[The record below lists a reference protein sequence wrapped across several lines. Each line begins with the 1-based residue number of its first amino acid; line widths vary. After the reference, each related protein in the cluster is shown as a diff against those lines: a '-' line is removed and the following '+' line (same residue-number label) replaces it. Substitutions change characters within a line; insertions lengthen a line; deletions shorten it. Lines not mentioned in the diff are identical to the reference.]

1 MINDKKVQLP
11 SKGFVSAENRTMICE
26 LRCSAEC
33 ENRKLN
39 DYRREK

>member
-26 LRCSAEC
+26 PRCSAEC
-33 ENRKLN
+33 ENWKLN
-39 DYRREK
+39 DYRGEK